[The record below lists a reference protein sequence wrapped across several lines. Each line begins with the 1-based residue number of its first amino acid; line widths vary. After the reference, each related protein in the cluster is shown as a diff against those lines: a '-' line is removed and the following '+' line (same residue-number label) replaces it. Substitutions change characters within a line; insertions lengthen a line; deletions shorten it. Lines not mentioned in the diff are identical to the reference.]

1 MLGWS
6 IPLFRIRG
14 IQLSLHGSFLL
25 LLGYVAWSGWDE
37 GRTAGMLWTAA
48 TFLAFFGCV
57 VLHELGH
64 SLTAMRFGIGVR
76 RILLMPI
83 GGMAEFDG
91 IPRKP
96 SRELWMTVAGP
107 AVNFVIAAV
116 LWLVVH
122 RMPDA
127 VPLYSFDGMLLQ
139 LYWANLIMG
148 TFNLLPAFPMD
159 GGRILRA
166 LLAMRFNYLT
176 ATRVAAWT
184 GKILCVA
191 GVIAALEAPVI
202 GRWLGEDVKPLWVLA
217 VLFAFIFIV
226 GEMEYRAVER
236 RECDEAHWR
245 ATLARLER
253 GSAGRLVVTPGGEG
267 AAGPGGAGSGE
278 PPSLLR

>member
-96 SRELWMTVAGP
+96 SRELWMTIAGP
-107 AVNFVIAAV
+107 AVNFVIAAA
-116 LWLVVH
+116 LWPVVH
-122 RMPDA
+122 GMPDA
-127 VPLYSFDGMLLQ
+127 VPLYSFDGTLLQ

-166 LLAMRFNYLT
+166 LLAMRLPYLT

-184 GKILCVA
+184 GKVLCLA
-191 GVIAALEAPVI
+191 GVVAALEAPAI
-202 GRWLGEDVKPLWVLA
+202 GRWFGEDLKPLWLLA
-217 VLFAFIFIV
+217 VLFAFIFVV

-236 RECDEAHWR
+236 REHDEAHWR
-245 ATLARLER
+245 DTLARL
-253 GSAGRLVVTPGGEG
+253 GRHEPGVVVFPISHS
-267 AAGPGGAGSGE
+267 AAGEPDSGE
-278 PPSLLR
+278 SPSAPR